1 MNDAFLCLGGNMGD
15 RLGYID
21 NAKSFI
27 SQSCG
32 RIVEESSVYE
42 TAAWGNPGQNGYYNQ
57 CIKLQTSKGAL
68 ELLDC
73 LLHAEHLLGRVRTE
87 NRNESRTIDIDILL
101 FNDEV
106 IDAHHCHIPHPRMQ
120 LRRFVLVPLC
130 DIAARVQHPVLKKTI
145 EELLTEC
152 EDDLEVKKIEI

>member
-15 RLGYID
+15 RLDYI
-21 NAKSFI
+21 NRARAYI
-27 SQSCG
+27 SRNCG
-32 RIVEESSVYE
+32 QIVNKSSVYE
-42 TAAWGNPGQNGYYNQ
+42 TEAWGNPGQNGYYNQ
-57 CIKLQTSKGAL
+57 CIRIQTTKSAL
-68 ELLDC
+68 ELLEC
-73 LLHAEHLLGRVRTE
+73 LLHTEHLLGRVRTD

-130 DIAARVQHPVLKKTI
+130 DIASDVRHPLLKKTI
-145 EELLTEC
+145 AELLRDC
-152 EDDLEVKKIEI
+152 EDDLEVKKIAG